1 MGAARLISKADK
13 PFGILK
19 RGCALRG
26 DCYNTRGGNLKS
38 DQEEQN
44 SLDGDGDRK
53 NQTIALKT
61 DQKDVTMKRRLAQ
74 DKSMMELL
82 KPQHQSSSV
91 IHN

>member
-1 MGAARLISKADK
+1 MLQHQ
-13 PFGILK
+13 
-19 RGCALRG
+19 
-26 DCYNTRGGNLKS
+26 GGNLKS

-44 SLDGDGDRK
+44 SLDGGRK

-61 DQKDVTMKRRLAQ
+61 DQKDVTMKRRLAE

>member
-1 MGAARLISKADK
+1 MLQHQ
-13 PFGILK
+13 
-19 RGCALRG
+19 
-26 DCYNTRGGNLKS
+26 GGNLKS

-44 SLDGDGDRK
+44 SLDGDGGRK

-61 DQKDVTMKRRLAQ
+61 DQKTVTMKRRLAE

-82 KPQHQSSSV
+82 NPQHQSSSV

>member
-1 MGAARLISKADK
+1 MLQHQ
-13 PFGILK
+13 
-19 RGCALRG
+19 
-26 DCYNTRGGNLKS
+26 GGNLKS

-61 DQKDVTMKRRLAQ
+61 DQKTVTMKLAQ

>member
-19 RGCALRG
+19 RCCSLRG

-61 DQKDVTMKRRLAQ
+61 DQKEVTMKRRLAE

-82 KPQHQSSSV
+82 NRQHQSSSV

>member
-1 MGAARLISKADK
+1 MLQHQ
-13 PFGILK
+13 
-19 RGCALRG
+19 
-26 DCYNTRGGNLKS
+26 GGNLKS

-61 DQKDVTMKRRLAQ
+61 DQKEVTMKRRLAQ

-82 KPQHQSSSV
+82 NINLHLWFTTEPPVGSSRDLG
-91 IHN
+91 IP

>member
-44 SLDGDGDRK
+44 SLDGDGGRK

-61 DQKDVTMKRRLAQ
+61 DQKEVTMKRRLAE

-82 KPQHQSSSV
+82 NLRHQSSSV

>member
-1 MGAARLISKADK
+1 MLQHQ
-13 PFGILK
+13 
-19 RGCALRG
+19 
-26 DCYNTRGGNLKS
+26 GGNLKP

-61 DQKDVTMKRRLAQ
+61 DQKEVTMKRRLAE

-82 KPQHQSSSV
+82 NLRHQSSSV

>member
-1 MGAARLISKADK
+1 MLQHQ
-13 PFGILK
+13 
-19 RGCALRG
+19 
-26 DCYNTRGGNLKS
+26 GGNLKS

-61 DQKDVTMKRRLAQ
+61 GQKEVTMKRRLAE

-82 KPQHQSSSV
+82 NPQHQSSSV

>member
-1 MGAARLISKADK
+1 MGAARLQSGQTLWNFKERLLAR
-13 PFGILK
+13 L
-19 RGCALRG
+19 LQHQ
-26 DCYNTRGGNLKS
+26 GGNLKS

-61 DQKDVTMKRRLAQ
+61 DQKEVTMKRRLAE

-82 KPQHQSSSV
+82 NLRHQSSSV

>member
-1 MGAARLISKADK
+1 MLQHQ
-13 PFGILK
+13 
-19 RGCALRG
+19 
-26 DCYNTRGGNLKS
+26 GGNLKS

-61 DQKDVTMKRRLAQ
+61 DQKDVTMKRRLAE

-82 KPQHQSSSV
+82 NP
-91 IHN
+91 